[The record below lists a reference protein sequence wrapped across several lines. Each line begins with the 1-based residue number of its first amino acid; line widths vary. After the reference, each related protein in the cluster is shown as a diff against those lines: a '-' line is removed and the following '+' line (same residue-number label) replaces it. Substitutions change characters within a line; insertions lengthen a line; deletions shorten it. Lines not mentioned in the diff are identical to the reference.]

1 MRMMVD
7 TQQALSRYLWNE
19 LMYWESEDMGLSPE
33 STSSYR
39 LLGKLLLSEPYFSH
53 MTNKNNNPFLLR
65 EAMSNAI
72 ATTHM

>member
-1 MRMMVD
+1 M
-7 TQQALSRYLWNE
+7 N
-19 LMYWESEDMGLSPE
+19 WESEDMGLSPE